1 MEEMEVRLVK
11 ESWAQVVPIAQ
22 EAMAMFYS
30 NLFSLDEKVAR
41 LFDGKD
47 MLAQGSKLSNALN
60 LVIENL
66 DQPGIMT
73 AKLQEIGARH
83 ADYGATEADFE
94 TVGKA
99 LIMTLES
106 GLGDSWAP
114 AHERA
119 WTVAYTFVSDHMIAG
134 LRTKQAA

>member
-1 MEEMEVRLVK
+1 MEEMDAKLVK
-11 ESWAQVVPIAQ
+11 ESWAQVVPIAE

-30 NLFSLDEKVAR
+30 NLFDLDERIAQ

-47 MLAQGSKLSNALN
+47 MPAQGSKLSSALN
-60 LVIENL
+60 LVINNL
-66 DQPGIMT
+66 DHPVMLAT
-73 AKLQEIGARH
+73 KLQEIGARH
-83 ADYGATEADFE
+83 AGYGASEADFK

-106 GLGDSWAP
+106 GLGDIWTK

-119 WTVAYTFVSDHMIAG
+119 WTVAYTFVADQMITG
-134 LRTKQAA
+134 LRTRQAA

>member
-1 MEEMEVRLVK
+1 MDEIEAKLVN
-11 ESWAQVVPIAQ
+11 ESWAQVVPIAE

-30 NLFSLDEKVAR
+30 NLFDLDEKIAL

-47 MLAQGSKLSNALN
+47 MPAQGSKLANALN
-60 LVIENL
+60 LVINNL
-66 DQPGIMT
+66 DHPGMLAT
-73 AKLQEIGARH
+73 KLQEIGAQH
-83 ADYGATEADFE
+83 AGYGASESDFE

-106 GLGDSWAP
+106 GLGDIWTK

-119 WTVAYTFVSDHMIAG
+119 WSAAYTFVAEQMIAG